1 MQNLIPAPRFA
12 SDKNDPT
19 NPCRHFIRSD
29 AFAAKFSMTT
39 ELAVFERI
47 SAYIKP
53 MKGGPVGGDTVRFAD
68 DNDNGDRHEFSF
80 ETFNFRPQMPHA
92 RGASTESASAMGAKR
107 SCCSVTPPLLGL
119 VSVLRN
125 SQHADRLRAGGDQ
138 THLRADCEL

>member
-80 ETFNFRPQMPHA
+80 ETFNFGHECLTLAVHQR
-92 RGASTESASAMGAKR
+92 K
-107 SCCSVTPPLLGL
+107 VPLLWARNG
-119 VSVLRN
+119 VAVVL
-125 SQHADRLRAGGDQ
+125 LRHSLALSLCCGTHNMQIDYERVVIGS
-138 THLRADCEL
+138 HLRADCEL